1 MDKCLLPKTLLLHSL
16 LLLLGSRLFP
26 IKTDPIYP
34 KIQGFITVVSKCI
47 YSKTCSK
54 RNRMGPRFFST
65 LDNFPHYGNKIT
77 YKQDNIKYSRSR
89 IMYYRICICI
99 IVTCLRHFVPFL
111 AVINYCS
118 IVAGLYTVA

>member
-1 MDKCLLPKTLLLHSL
+1 MSHFPMLIACKGT
-16 LLLLGSRLFP
+16 SRP
-26 IKTDPIYP
+26 Y
-34 KIQGFITVVSKCI
+34 CI

-89 IMYYRICICI
+89 IMYYRICII
-99 IVTCLRHFVPFL
+99 FTYLGNFVPLL

-118 IVAGLYTVA
+118 IVAGLYTVAC